1 MTAGLQCWDESGN
14 LIFDATYRVLRII
27 DGVAIGENRLTGS
40 LQDDRLKQGGFV
52 NFQPEN
58 TCGDGYL
65 SGGVIVPRFNID
77 TSTGILSWSYA
88 AKNSSQYDT
97 YQGGTLFYGAY

>member
-1 MTAGLQCWDESGN
+1 MPAGLQCWDENGN

-27 DGVAIGENRLTGS
+27 GYRVMDGGSSS

-52 NFQPEN
+52 SFQPNN

-65 SGGVIVPRFNID
+65 SGGVIIPQFSID
-77 TSTGILSWSYA
+77 PNTGILSWSYA
-88 AKNSSQYDT
+88 PKHSAQYDI
-97 YQGGTLFYGAY
+97 YQVGTLFYGAS

>member
-1 MTAGLQCWDESGN
+1 MPAGLQCWDENGN

-27 DGVAIGENRLTGS
+27 DSAWMDGSNGS

-52 NFQPEN
+52 SFQPDN

-65 SGGVIVPRFNID
+65 SGGVITPRFAVD

-88 AKNSSQYDT
+88 PKNSSQYDI
-97 YQGGTLFYGAY
+97 YQVGTLFYGAY